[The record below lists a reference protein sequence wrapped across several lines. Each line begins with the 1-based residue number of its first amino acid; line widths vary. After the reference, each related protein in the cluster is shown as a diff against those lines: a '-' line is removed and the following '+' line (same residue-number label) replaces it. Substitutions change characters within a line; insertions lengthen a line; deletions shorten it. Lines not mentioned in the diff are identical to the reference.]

1 MFIAGFFF
9 TVGHPYWGAGD
20 VCVVMCRTREP
31 KQQRYVRPVKHTF
44 NFREE
49 SNYRLLEHKG

>member
-1 MFIAGFFF
+1 MLHIAQGITVVLIGELKKSKLPPLLMFIAGFFF

-31 KQQRYVRPVKHTF
+31 K
-44 NFREE
+44 
-49 SNYRLLEHKG
+49 